1 MKPVLVLTRNP
12 RSLKGL
18 RRALGLAGSRFH
30 VVADGESA
38 VAALAAERPDM
49 ILLELGTVRHAGP
62 GLVRSLRTLA
72 GEDVPILLI
81 ADSALSRLHDGELL
95 RRVDGVLPGKAA
107 PSVLSSFLRP
117 GELDP
122 DARLR
127 VLSALSEITRANPDR
142 RTMQEQLLDLLYR
155 ELAAPCMLLGHE
167 PVGDVLVLACQRGV
181 PNETIADFPLDVES
195 LEVQGREPVV
205 VEAARDAPGL
215 PGWCSALGFQRLAL
229 APMHCRGRFKGVLLV
244 LPEGDRHLQPH
255 ELALLSVVAM
265 QSALVLDNLELYQG
279 ARAKQVLVEKLLGR
293 VIYAQEEERKWMAS
307 EIHDTL
313 AQSLV
318 GMLTKVQTCRQLLH
332 VDVEQA
338 SELLEEL
345 RQLVTESIGEIR
357 QIVFN
362 LRPASLDD
370 LGLVPSLENYA
381 RRFQQGSEIQLEMSL
396 PGRNQ
401 SRLPPLLETT
411 VFRITQEALNNI
423 KKHSGARHARVSLDV
438 GTADLRLTVADDGRG
453 LVWSEVSERFQSG
466 DSHGLHGMQ
475 ERARLVGGSFRVS
488 NDPHGGTL
496 MEVVI
501 PLART
506 VPVSGYGIPAIEG
519 ELNVLLQEVLGAT
532 LRGGELAVDA
542 GRNA

>member
-1 MKPVLVLTRNP
+1 MKPVLVVTRNP

-18 RRALGLAGSRFH
+18 RRALGLAGARFK
-30 VVADGESA
+30 VVTDEPAAHAA
-38 VAALAAERPDM
+38 VVAERPE
-49 ILLELGTVRHAGP
+49 LLVLELGAVRHAGP
-62 GLVRSLRTLA
+62 GLVRSMKEA
-72 GEDVPILLI
+72 VGEDVPVLLI
-81 ADSALSRLHDGELL
+81 ADSALSRLHDAELL
-95 RRVDGVLPGKAA
+95 RQVDGVLPGESA

-127 VLSALSEITRANPDR
+127 VLSALSEITRTNPDR
-142 RTMQEQLLDLLYR
+142 RTMQEQVLDLVYR
-155 ELAAPCMLLGHE
+155 ELAVPCALLGHE
-167 PVGDVLVLACQRGV
+167 PVGDALVLACHRGLAA
-181 PNETIADFPLDVES
+181 EAAAEMPLDVES
-195 LEVQGREPVV
+195 PEVQGREPLI
-205 VEAARDAPGL
+205 VEAVHGAAGV
-215 PGWCSALGFQRLAL
+215 PGWCAEKGHDHVAV
-229 APMHCRGRFKGVLLV
+229 AAMHCRGRIKGVLLV
-244 LPEGDRHLQPH
+244 FPEERRLEAH
-255 ELALLSVVAM
+255 ELALLAAVAG
-265 QSALVLDNLELYQG
+265 QAALLLDNQELFQA

-293 VIYAQEEERKWMAS
+293 VIYAQEEERKWMAA

-318 GMLTKVQTCRQLLH
+318 GMLTKVQTCRQLIH
-332 VDVEQA
+332 ADPQQA

-345 RQLVTESIGEIR
+345 RQVVTESIGEIR

-381 RRFQQGSEIQLEMSL
+381 RRFQQGSEIQLTMSL

-488 NDPHGGTL
+488 NDPNGGTL

-501 PLART
+501 PLARP
-506 VPVSGYGIPAIEG
+506 VPASGYGIPAIEG